1 MSPHLLFS
9 SSPLLNNRM
18 SEVLKKVAGIK
29 ELPLFPLPLVMLPN
43 EILPL
48 HIFEDRYQ
56 QMLSDVEATNK
67 MFGVVLFEPVEDFV
81 ERPETGTIGCLAEI
95 RDTDFLE
102 DGRANIVT
110 FGVVRF
116 RVLDYIDEG
125 EPYLVGEVEFFED
138 DEGNA
143 AEIEGFADE
152 VFELFQRIAKAA
164 FKMSGGRGKL
174 PEIHRGDPEQ
184 LSFLVTAAFNF
195 ENELKYRLLEM
206 TSTSERLGKLR
217 EILKKMVGQM
227 EESAE
232 IHAVS
237 KTNGH
242 SKKKLDL

>member
-1 MSPHLLFS
+1 
-9 SSPLLNNRM
+9 
-18 SEVLKKVAGIK
+18 
-29 ELPLFPLPLVMLPN
+29 
-43 EILPL
+43 
-48 HIFEDRYQ
+48 
-56 QMLSDVEATNK
+56 
-67 MFGVVLFEPVEDFV
+67 
-81 ERPETGTIGCLAEI
+81 
-95 RDTDFLE
+95 
-102 DGRANIVT
+102 VT
-110 FGVVRF
+110 LGVVRF

-138 DEGNA
+138 DEADTVETDGP
-143 AEIEGFADE
+143 ADE

-206 TSTSERLGKLR
+206 TSTSERLEKLR

-227 EESAE
+227 EESAD